1 MEFTNE
7 KIRNLH
13 TCIEELA
20 QGIQD
25 IPELKE
31 LDKDISNEEVMQKV
45 TELYDFIYECMEDIN
60 KAFDEVENAHY
71 KEWCVKTPDEDEG
84 I

>member
-7 KIRNLH
+7 NIKYLH

-20 QGIQD
+20 QGLED

-31 LDKDISNEEVMQKV
+31 LDKDISNEDAMQKV
-45 TELYDFIYECMEDIN
+45 TELYDFIYECMEDITKAYN
-60 KAFDEVENAHY
+60 KVEDIHY
-71 KEWCVKTPDEDEG
+71 KEWNAKTPYEDEG